1 MQNET
6 SQPVAILTPE
16 QLRALIREDRE
27 ETLAEWQRRQAPRKL
42 SSEQAAV
49 RCGRVRPDGTANQ
62 AAFKTFLARN
72 PDLPRE
78 KAGRRL
84 VFDEGAPDRWLA
96 AHTSRAADPRCDDRR
111 GCEVATHAAA

>member
-6 SQPVAILTPE
+6 SQPIAILTQE
-16 QLRALIREDRE
+16 QLRALVREDRE
-27 ETLAEWQRRQAPRKL
+27 ETLAEWQRRQASRKL

-84 VFDEGAPDRWLA
+84 VFDEVALDRWIA
-96 AHTSRAADPRCDDRR
+96 ACTSRAVDPRHDAQP
-111 GCEVATHAAA
+111 GCEVDGHAVA

>member
-1 MQNET
+1 MQNEP
-6 SQPVAILTPE
+6 SPPLAILTQE
-16 QLRALIREDRE
+16 QLRALVREDRE
-27 ETLAEWQRRQAPRKL
+27 ETLAEWHRRQAPRKL
-42 SSEQAAV
+42 SAEQAAV

-84 VFDEGAPDRWLA
+84 VFDEAALDRWIA
-96 AHTSRAADPRCDDRR
+96 ARTSRAGDPRRDARP
-111 GCEVATHAAA
+111 GCEVAIHAAT